1 MYPITPQ
8 QPHPLF
14 KTAATRRLEQQAAAA
29 LPPHT
34 LMQRA
39 GLAVARLAQA
49 EGAAGAV
56 GAWLGRRTGDV

>member
-1 MYPITPQ
+1 MYLITPQ

-14 KTAATRRLEQQAAAA
+14 NTAATRRLEQQAAAA

-39 GLAVARLAQA
+39 GLADAFLALTRDTQK
-49 EGAAGAV
+49 EAA
-56 GAWLGRRTGDV
+56 